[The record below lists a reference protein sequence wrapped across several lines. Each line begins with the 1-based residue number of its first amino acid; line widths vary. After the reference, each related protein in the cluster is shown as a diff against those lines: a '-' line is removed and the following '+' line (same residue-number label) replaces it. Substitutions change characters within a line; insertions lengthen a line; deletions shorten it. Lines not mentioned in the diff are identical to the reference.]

1 MKEIVVTL
9 PLSEEQRGELSKL
22 APGYSFTFTSY
33 SAVERHSLKGASLI
47 LGNFPLECLKEAP
60 LLEWVQLYSV
70 GAETY
75 NRHLSPDVVITNA
88 GEAYT
93 AMVSEHALALLF
105 SLMKNLP
112 IYFEQQSRG
121 VWQKHPPIKIIAAS
135 TVLVV
140 GSGSLGRTIARHIKG
155 MGARVIGVRHSSS
168 EPLSEFDELYTIEKL
183 DTLLPASDVV
193 ILTLPETKESYHLFD
208 AKRLSLMAKDSYL
221 INVGRGSAI
230 DTKALQTALE
240 EGHLGGAALDV
251 FETEPIPQGDPLF
264 KTPNLIITPH
274 VAGNPREGRV
284 AQALYAIT
292 KANLILY
299 LKGEALLH
307 RIDRSKG
314 Y

>member
-22 APGYSFTFTSY
+22 APGYSFTFTTY
-33 SAVERHSLKGASLI
+33 SGVECRSLERASLI
-47 LGNFPLECLKEAP
+47 LGSSPVECLKEAP
-60 LLEWVQLYSV
+60 HLEWVQLSSV
-70 GAETY
+70 GAEIY
-75 NRHLSPDVVITNA
+75 NRHLPPNVVITNA

-93 AMVSEHALALLF
+93 EMVSEHALALLLA
-105 SLMKNLP
+105 LMKNLST
-112 IYFEQQSRG
+112 YLQQQNRG
-121 VWQKHPPIKIIAAS
+121 VWQKHPPIKTIAAS

-140 GSGSLGRTIARHIKG
+140 GTGSLGRTIARYVKG
-155 MGARVIGVRHSSS
+155 MGARVIGVRHSSTES
-168 EPLSEFDELYTIEKL
+168 LSEFDELYTIEKL
-183 DTLLPASDVV
+183 DSLLPNADAV

-208 AKRLSLMAKDSYL
+208 AKRLGLMARGSFL

-230 DTKALQTALE
+230 DTKALQAALE

-251 FETEPIPQGDPLF
+251 FETEPLPLGDPLF

-292 KANLILY
+292 KTNLILY

>member
-22 APGYSFTFTSY
+22 APDYSFTFTSY
-33 SAVERHSLKGASLI
+33 SEAECHSLERASLI
-47 LGNFPLECLKEAP
+47 LGNFPLECLNEAP

-75 NRHLSPDVVITNA
+75 NRHLPPDVVITNA
-88 GEAYT
+88 GEAYNE
-93 AMVSEHALALLF
+93 MVSEHALALLLA
-105 SLMKNLP
+105 LMKNLP
-112 IYFEQQSRG
+112 TYFEQQSRG
-121 VWQKHPPIKIIAAS
+121 VWQKHPPIKTIAAS
-135 TVLVV
+135 TVLII
-140 GSGSLGRTIARHIKG
+140 GTGSLGRTIARHLKE
-155 MGARVIGVRHSSS
+155 MGARVVGVRHSSS

-183 DTLLPASDVV
+183 ETLLPVADAV

-208 AKRLSLMAKDSYL
+208 NRRLNLMAKGSYL
-221 INVGRGSAI
+221 INVGRGSAV

-251 FETEPIPQGDPLF
+251 FETEPLPPGELLF
-264 KTPNLIITPH
+264 KAPNLIITPH
-274 VAGNPREGRV
+274 VAGNPREARV
-284 AQALYAIT
+284 AQALYVIT
-292 KANLILY
+292 KTNLILY